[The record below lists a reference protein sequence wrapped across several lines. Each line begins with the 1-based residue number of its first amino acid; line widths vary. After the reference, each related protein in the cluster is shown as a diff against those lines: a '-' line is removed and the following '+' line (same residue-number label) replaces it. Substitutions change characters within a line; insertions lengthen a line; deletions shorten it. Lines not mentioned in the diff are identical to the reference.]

1 MKLYAISKIFY
12 SVQSEGVHAGL
23 PAVFIRFGRCNPQ
36 TRREPS
42 GFDWDDVVPLRDRMT
57 ANEVAKLA
65 RICNFRCRW
74 VVLTG
79 SEPEAQLD
87 SDLVDALRGVG
98 FYIAVETAGTAAL
111 DHVAVDWLTI
121 SSKPGEE
128 LRVKTAD
135 EVKYTVRYGDPIP
148 SAPLPARNYI
158 LMPALD
164 GDQFDKRNL
173 EWCRELVKHNPP
185 WQLSVQTGR
194 MRTGKW

>member
-12 SVQSEGVHAGL
+12 SVQSEGIHAGL

-36 TRREPS
+36 TRGEPA
-42 GFDWDDVVPLRDRMT
+42 GFDWDGVVPLGDRMT
-57 ANEVAKLA
+57 ANELAKLA

-87 SDLVDALRGVG
+87 SDLADALRGVG
-98 FYIAVETAGTAAL
+98 FYIAVETAGTAAP
-111 DHVAVDWLTI
+111 DHVAVDWLTN
-121 SSKPGEE
+121 SPKPGQE

-135 EVKYTVRYGDPIP
+135 KVKYTVRYGDPIP
-148 SAPLPARNYI
+148 STSVPARNCI

-164 GDQFDKRNL
+164 GGQFDKRNI

-194 MRTGKW
+194 IRTGKW